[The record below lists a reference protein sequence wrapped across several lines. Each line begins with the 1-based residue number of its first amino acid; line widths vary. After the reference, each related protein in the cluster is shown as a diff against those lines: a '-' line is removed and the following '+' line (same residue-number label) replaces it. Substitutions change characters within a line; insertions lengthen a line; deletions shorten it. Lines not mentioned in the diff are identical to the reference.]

1 MPSTYA
7 HYRLGKEVA
16 LSLPEG
22 LRNIINKHIELY
34 DIGLHGPDILFYYK
48 PYFANRVNQTG
59 FGMHEEPGKYFFEGA
74 GNIIRAK
81 EKKEAHLAYIFGFI
95 CHFVLDSQCHGYI
108 DEKIERSGVT
118 HTEIEAEF
126 DRELLQRDGYNPISK
141 SLTEH
146 ILPSE
151 RSGKVISEFFQ
162 DVTAE
167 EIILSLESMKHCNQM
182 LLAPR
187 LYKRL
192 VIYGILA
199 VTGNYKE
206 MHGLVINRKPNLN
219 CEDSTEMLKR
229 LYVTAVGESIRLI
242 TEYADYIRQKQP
254 LDNRYRLTFGSKDEA
269 MLKEERLA

>member
-16 LSLPEG
+16 LSLPERLKG
-22 LRNIINKHIELY
+22 IISKHIELY
-34 DIGLHGPDILFYYK
+34 NIGLHGPDILFYYK
-48 PYFANRVNQTG
+48 PFFANRVNQTG
-59 FGMHEEPGKYFFEGA
+59 FGMHEEPGKYFFEEA
-74 GNIIRAK
+74 GKVIREK

-95 CHFVLDSQCHGYI
+95 CHFILDSQCHGYI
-108 DEKIERSGVT
+108 DEKIERSGVR

-126 DRELLQRDGYNPISK
+126 DRELLKRDGYNPIGK
-141 SLTEH
+141 PLTDH
-146 ILPSE
+146 IIATE
-151 RSGKVISEFFQ
+151 RNGKIISEFFQ
-162 DVTAE
+162 GITTE
-167 EIILSLESMKHCNQM
+167 EVVESLEAMKHYNQM

-192 VIYGILA
+192 IIYGILA
-199 VTGNYKE
+199 VTGNYRE
-206 MHGLVINRKPNLN
+206 MHGLVINRKPNPN

-242 TEYADYIRQKQP
+242 TEYDDYIRQKQP

-269 MLKEERLA
+269 LLKEERLA

>member
-7 HYRLGKEVA
+7 HYRLGKEVV

-22 LRNIINKHIELY
+22 LRDIINKHIELY

-48 PYFANRVNQTG
+48 PFYANRVNQTG

-74 GNIIRAK
+74 GNIIRGK

-108 DEKIERSGVT
+108 EEKIERSGVS

-141 SLTEH
+141 SLTDH

-151 RSGKVISEFFQ
+151 NSGKVISEFFQ
-162 DVTAE
+162 DISAE
-167 EIILSLESMKHCNQM
+167 EIILSLEAMKHYNQM
-182 LLAPR
+182 LRAPR
-187 LYKRL
+187 LYQRL

-206 MHGLVINRKPNLN
+206 MHGLVMNRKANLS

-229 LYVTAVGESIRLI
+229 LYVSAVGEAIRLI
-242 TEYADYIRQKQP
+242 TEYDEYIRQKQP
-254 LDNRYRLTFGSKDEA
+254 LDIRYRLTFGSKDEE
-269 MLKEERLA
+269 MLKGERLA